1 MNNDDAL
8 EVEGRALPPIV
19 ISSIR
24 TITPYLVGYVLAAVL
39 LVLRPLGVE
48 IPAQAEEW
56 LGGVL
61 PLLLG
66 SLYYVAA
73 RRLEQRWPSVPWL
86 GSRAQPTYTTARRAA
101 DDEYF
106 AREAAARAE
115 ADGDGD
121 QEG

>member
-8 EVEGRALPPIV
+8 EVEGRTLPPIV

-61 PLLLG
+61 PLIAKACRMDPAIMASPLITTIVDAV
-66 SLYYVAA
+66 SLVI
-73 RRLEQRWPSVPWL
+73 
-86 GSRAQPTYTTARRAA
+86 
-101 DDEYF
+101 YF
-106 AREAAARAE
+106 AVAHRLLPL
-115 ADGDGD
+115 
-121 QEG
+121 

>member
-19 ISSIR
+19 TSSIR

-73 RRLEQRWPSVPWL
+73 RKLEQRWPSVPST
-86 GSRAQPTYTTARRAA
+86 SRGGTVLPNTAHSCRVRDAPA
-101 DDEYF
+101 L
-106 AREAAARAE
+106 RC
-115 ADGDGD
+115 
-121 QEG
+121 